1 MTRTILQTERLRLRE
16 FEAGDVE
23 NVRSMFD
30 DAEARRLFREVLA
43 IPDFA
48 RRWVDRNLERYRT
61 DGFGLWAVEEKTTGR
76 FVGDCGLTMQELEG
90 RRLLEVGYHMVH
102 AARGRGYATE
112 AARACLNDAFDRLAI
127 SEVVSIVGH
136 ENAASQKVA
145 RRIHPR
151 RESGYMRN
159 GRIVYLYLTSR
170 AEFGARDI

>member
-1 MTRTILQTERLRLRE
+1 MTRTILQTKRLRLRE

-30 DAEARRLFREVLA
+30 DAKARLLFREVLA

-48 RRWVDRNLERYRT
+48 RRWIERNLERYRT
-61 DGFGLWAVEEKTTGR
+61 DGFGLWAVEEKMTGQ
-76 FVGDCGLTMQELEG
+76 FVGDCGLTMQELDG
-90 RRLLEVGYHMVH
+90 RQLLEVEYHTVH

-112 AARACLNDAFDRLAI
+112 AARACLKDAFDRLAL

-136 ENAASQKVA
+136 ENGASQKVA
-145 RRIHPR
+145 GRIHSR

-159 GRIVYLYLTSR
+159 GTSVYLYLTSR
-170 AEFGARDI
+170 AEFAAREI